1 MRRASVDGTFLDV
14 VGRYRYLDRG
24 LTLTGE
30 RLLSDLGLD
39 RLVDLP
45 RPVDRDDDL
54 RAQRRDVLHDEAQHG
69 GLARVD
75 VDPYQRASLEAL
87 LAQIEQAI
95 RDRLR
100 ALEDLRREI
109 ELRDRGVVEL
119 IADAVEQIGSQ

>member
-1 MRRASVDGTFLDV
+1 MHRAGVDGTLLDV
-14 VGRYRYLDRG
+14 VGRDRYLDRG
-24 LTLTGE
+24 LTPTRE
-30 RLLSDLGLD
+30 RLLPDLAPD
-39 RLVDLP
+39 RLVDVP

-69 GLARVD
+69 GLAGLD
-75 VDPYQRASLEAL
+75 VDPRERARLEPL

-109 ELRDRGVVEL
+109 ELRDGGVVEL
-119 IADAVEQIGSQ
+119 IADAVEQ